1 MWIKRNSLEGTTIF
15 KKENV
20 QKIDIFNAAYEGDLE
35 EWIVLLS
42 FIGGGTSDQHFNT
55 EAEALEFV
63 FKTGIVDFEELT
75 EFVDREVR

>member
-20 QKIDIFNAAYEGDLE
+20 QKIDIFNSAYEGNLE
-35 EWIVLLS
+35 DWIVLLS

-55 EAEALEFV
+55 EAEALAWIMGCNFFDEC
-63 FKTGIVDFEELT
+63 E
-75 EFVDREVR
+75 